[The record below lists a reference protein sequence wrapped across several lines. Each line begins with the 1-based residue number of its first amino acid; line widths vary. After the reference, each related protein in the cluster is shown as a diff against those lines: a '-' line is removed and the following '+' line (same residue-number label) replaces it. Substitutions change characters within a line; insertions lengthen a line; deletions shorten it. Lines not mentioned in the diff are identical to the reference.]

1 MRMPALPSGGSNL
14 SRYLLF
20 VINNFKGHKLMEDFM
35 VEKEKKC
42 PQAKIS
48 VSESQENINKFLTWY
63 GQIEVADV
71 ANQLTRK

>member
-1 MRMPALPSGGSNL
+1 
-14 SRYLLF
+14 
-20 VINNFKGHKLMEDFM
+20 MEDFM